1 VRIALA
7 RLVPLALLAA
17 VLTGCAAGSTAY
29 KKGYT
34 AAKVHDWDTAV
45 AYFRTAVQEDPDKP
59 EYRIA
64 LERAMMEAALLH
76 GGAGKDFEAQGQ
88 LDAALREYHRA
99 SEYDPSNR
107 QLAAR
112 VVDLDRKIAEQIEA
126 GRPRPKIDV
135 MRERARRL
143 TPEPTLN
150 PASREPLDLHFTGS
164 VRDLLKFIADATGIN
179 ITFTGD
185 YRDPP
190 QYSIQISGVTL
201 EQALQQVL
209 SANALFYKVLN
220 ERTILVVPDTAQN
233 RNRYEEMVVRTF
245 YLSHADA
252 QDVVQLLNAVMR
264 VPGLPMVPAF
274 YANKNQNSITVR
286 GTAPL
291 VAILERLVEA
301 NDRPPGEIILD
312 VQILEVNR
320 TRAKQ
325 FGLDLSAYS
334 ITGIF
339 SPEAAPTVTTAT
351 GVGSAI
357 STSPFNLNTLSRGVS
372 AADFYLSVPT
382 AIIRFL
388 ETDSQTKLVAKPQL
402 RGQEGQ
408 KITLNLGDEIPVANT
423 TFGAIGGA
431 GSLATTPVSSY
442 TYKNVG
448 INVIVTPRV
457 TFDGDVVLE
466 LSVENS
472 AVGQDVNI
480 AGQNFP
486 SFASRKVETKIRL
499 RDGES
504 TLLAGLLRED
514 SRRNY
519 KGFPGLIH
527 LPVFKSIFTSNDLAS
542 GQTDIVMLLTPRIVR
557 GHDLK
562 QQDIDPVYIGSQQ
575 NLGLTGPPPLIGAPD
590 SGGAAP
596 APPAPQAVPGQ
607 LAPAPGASGT
617 LSQPGVVPQTPP
629 AGAPAPAPAQPPT
642 PQPEAA
648 QQPIPQP
655 EPSPTPAA
663 ETAQAPVP
671 GGLRMAVTTPGQEFR
686 LGGGPYTVPIS
697 VSDSPRVTTVTVTL
711 TFNPAVLK
719 VRSVQEGSFMRQG
732 GVTAEFTHQE
742 DPAGGRV
749 DLTVVRNGD
758 AVGATGSGLIAA
770 VMFEPVAAGSTTIT
784 AAGAASGPGGAP
796 VTVQVVPASVTVK

>member
-1 VRIALA
+1 MKALDWD
-7 RLVPLALLAA
+7 AA
-17 VLTGCAAGSTAY
+17 VA
-29 KKGYT
+29 
-34 AAKVHDWDTAV
+34 H
-45 AYFRTAVQEDPDKP
+45 FRTAVQEDPDKP
-59 EYRIA
+59 EYKIA
-64 LERAMMEAALLH
+64 LERAMLEAALLH
-76 GGAGKDFEAQGQ
+76 ASAGKDFEAKGQ
-88 LDAALREYHRA
+88 LDAALREFRRA

-107 QLAAR
+107 QLAAHAA
-112 VVDLDRKIAEQIEA
+112 DLDRRIMEQIEA
-126 GRPRPKIDV
+126 NRPRPKIDT

-143 TPEPTLN
+143 QPEPTLN
-150 PASREPLDLHFTGS
+150 PTSREPLDLHFTGS

-179 ITFTGD
+179 ITFTAD
-185 YRDPP
+185 YRDPA
-190 QYSIQISGVTL
+190 QYSIQITGVTL

-209 SANALFYKVLN
+209 SANQLFYKVLN
-220 ERTILVVPDTAQN
+220 DRTILVIPDNAQN

-264 VPGLPMVPAF
+264 VPGVPMVPAF
-274 YANKNQNSITVR
+274 FANKNQNSITVR
-286 GTAPL
+286 ASAPL
-291 VAILERLVEA
+291 VAIMERLVEA

-339 SPEAAPTVTTAT
+339 SPEVAPTVTTGTT
-351 GVGSAI
+351 GG
-357 STSPFNLNTLSRGVS
+357 TSVSVPPFNLNTISRGVS

-382 AIIRFL
+382 AIVRFL

-408 KITLNLGDEIPVANT
+408 KITLNLGDQIPIAST
-423 TFGAIGGA
+423 TFGSIGGA

-442 TYKNVG
+442 TYKDVG

-514 SRRNY
+514 SRRTY

-527 LPVFKSIFTSNDLAS
+527 LPVFKSFFTSNDLSS

-557 GHDLK
+557 GHELK

-575 NLGLTGPPPLIGAPD
+575 NLGLTGPPPLIGAPT
-590 SGGAAP
+590 GGTGVAPVTPAP
-596 APPAPQAVPGQ
+596 APPGGVTGQ
-607 LAPAPGASGT
+607 PAPGPGVTGT
-617 LSQPGVVPQTPP
+617 LPQPGVLPQTP
-629 AGAPAPAPAQPPT
+629 APAPAPTQQPPA

-648 QQPIPQP
+648 QPPVLQP
-655 EPSPTPAA
+655 EPAPTPSAPEAA
-663 ETAQAPVP
+663 AQAPVP
-671 GGLRMAVTTPGQEFR
+671 GGLRMAVTTPGSEFR

-711 TFNPAVLK
+711 TFDPAVLR
-719 VRSVQEGSFMRQG
+719 VRSVQEGSFMKQG
-732 GVTAEFTHQE
+732 GVTAQFTHQE

-758 AVGATGSGLIAA
+758 VVGATGSGLVAA
-770 VMFEPVAAGSTTIT
+770 VLFDPVAAGSTTIT
-784 AAGAASGPGGAP
+784 AAGSASGPSGAP
-796 VTVQVVPASVTVK
+796 VVVQAVPASVTVK